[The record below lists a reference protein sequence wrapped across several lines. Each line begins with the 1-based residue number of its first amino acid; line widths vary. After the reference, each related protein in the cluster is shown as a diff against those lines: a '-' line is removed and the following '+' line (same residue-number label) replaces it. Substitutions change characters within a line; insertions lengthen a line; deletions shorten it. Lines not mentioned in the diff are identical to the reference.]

1 MEKRSILAI
10 ALSIMVLLLW
20 SALMPKQQPA
30 ANKALTESAPIASP
44 AVTLPVP
51 VTPVSVAPAVE
62 VQFQNPQFEIS
73 FDESLA
79 AVRQVIFKQYL
90 GHKFI
95 LENGFDILDINT
107 PFKKESASVDGVT
120 FVQFDATKKITKV
133 FILSKMSN
141 FEGELRINVQ
151 SQSSQPIKL
160 DIPLILGTLDFAPA
174 NVQSRFQDV
183 VAVSADK
190 TAFLNGRKETK
201 LDNIKFACLREKYF
215 SLIVE
220 PEEKDWQM
228 FVRKLTPQRSQVG
241 IVGQPITLLP
251 GQSMERKFRIY
262 LGPQDLQILNKV
274 NPQWATIINYGFF
287 DFIGQLLLHLLQFFF
302 AIVHNWGWAIVILS
316 IAVYL
321 ILYPLTLKQMRSMK
335 EMQALQPRIEEL
347 RKSLKDNPQKLNKEI
362 MELYKVH
369 KVNPFGGCLPLL
381 LQMPIF
387 FALYQV
393 LSRSIAL
400 KGAHFLWIKDLSEPD
415 RLIMLPSSLP
425 ILGNEINILPILMA
439 IVMFFQ
445 QKMSMTGAHGAS
457 ADMAQQQQKIML
469 IIFPVM
475 FGFIFYRMP
484 SGLVLYWFINSG
496 LMVASQFWTKKPV
509 LQQTGSPQRAG
520 NK

>member
-10 ALSIMVLLLW
+10 ALSIMVLLAW
-20 SALMPKQQPA
+20 SALMPKPQPT
-30 ANKALTESAPIASP
+30 ANKDVTEAIPVISP
-44 AVTLPVP
+44 AVTSPVLAAP
-51 VTPVSVAPAVE
+51 RPAAPAAE
-62 VQFQNPQFEIS
+62 VQYQNPQFEIS
-73 FDESLA
+73 FDEPA
-79 AVRQVIFKQYL
+79 AAIRQIVFKQYL

-107 PFKKESASVDGVT
+107 SFKKESASADGVT

-141 FEGELRINVQ
+141 FEGELKINVQ
-151 SQSSQPIKL
+151 SQSNQPIKL

-174 NVQSRFQDV
+174 NVRSRFQDI
-183 VAVSADK
+183 VAVTAEK
-190 TAFLNGRKETK
+190 TMFLNGRKEIK
-201 LDNIKFACLREKYF
+201 LDNIKFAALREKYF
-215 SLIVE
+215 SLIAE
-220 PEEKDWQM
+220 PEEKDWQV
-228 FVRKLTPQRSQVG
+228 FVRKAGPQKSQVG
-241 IVGQPITLLP
+241 IISQPFTLLP
-251 GQSMERKFRIY
+251 GQSVEKKFRIY

-362 MELYKVH
+362 MELYKMH

-415 RLIMLPSSLP
+415 RLFMLPSSLP

-445 QKMSMTGAHGAS
+445 QKMSMSGAHGAS
-457 ADMAQQQQKIML
+457 TDMAQQQQKIML

-496 LMVASQFWTKKPV
+496 LMVASQLWTKKPV
-509 LQQTGSPQRAG
+509 LEQAG